1 MKLRADIAGK
11 LLRVIANEIRHAD
24 EVDRRMRQ
32 RLARAYGA
40 DAAAA
45 DNGDAELLAFD
56 DGLPGM
62 AARNVVRAGVILPDG
77 DALHRARSQVPS
89 PA

>member
-24 EVDRRMRQ
+24 KINRRMRQ

-45 DNGDAELLAFD
+45 DDGNAELLAFD
-56 DGLPGM
+56 DGLPG
-62 AARNVVRAGVILPDG
+62 AYFAGRVWLRA
-77 DALHRARSQVPS
+77 
-89 PA
+89 